1 MIVISKDLFC
11 ISYLV
16 QIFIYLFLFLIK
28 GKHKL
33 LFIQCCFQYRYL
45 KILNYFNRY
54 KKISKPFSLQKMS
67 NSEAIICI
75 FISLIIGLF
84 WSFIHYCVLSD
95 FSIDMVANCN
105 VKWSEKRKVSF
116 LVTIT
121 SIIFLYLLPIFIF
134 VFTNYKIVSVVSIF
148 LFEFLIFF

>member
-1 MIVISKDLFC
+1 MSVISKDLFC

-54 KKISKPFSLQKMS
+54 KKISKPFILQKMS

-75 FISLIIGLF
+75 VISLIIGSF
-84 WSFIHYCVLSD
+84 WSVVHYFVLSD
-95 FSIDMVANCN
+95 FSIDKIADCN
-105 VKWSEKRKVSF
+105 VKWSEKRKVSI
-116 LVTIT
+116 LVN
-121 SIIFLYLLPIFIF
+121 IIFIILLYLLPIFIF
-134 VFTNYKIVSVVSIF
+134 FSTNYKLILIVSSS
-148 LFEFLIFF
+148 LFKLLII